1 MAGEVR
7 ANNMSSYNSNSGYM
21 QPIIRGVQSV
31 GAVQIYY
38 RYNRSFTSTDGT
50 TPVTKYVLPFVSSI
64 KVNKKQGD
72 PEAGESVDGIIMGS
86 EGIPVAGFR
95 LDSEFLRAN
104 PQIASSFV
112 IPILGGGGVA
122 LTNNNRTGTLNLVC
136 TKVTAPN
143 VDVTDES
150 KAAQMLGAASEGTS
164 NGLGVLSD
172 APYWD
177 FVTLAQI
184 QQAQEAGDSVGAKI
198 TIKFYFCNVL
208 TTITFEG
215 CTIATVDPI
224 GLAGNDAVNYAIAVN
239 YLNWTLDYTQTT

>member
-1 MAGEVR
+1 MPNTNAQL
-7 ANNMSSYNSNSGYM
+7 M

-31 GAVQIYY
+31 GAVQILY
-38 RYNRSFTSTDGT
+38 RYNNKVGDNDYR
-50 TPVTKYVLPFVSSI
+50 LPLVDAI
-64 KVNKKQGD
+64 KIRQNQKHTHYIQCTG
-72 PEAGESVDGIIMGS
+72 

-95 LDSEFLRAN
+95 LDAEFLRAN

-136 TKVTAPN
+136 TKVTAPDISQTKAKGG
-143 VDVTDES
+143 VGKMLTD
-150 KAAQMLGAASEGTS
+150 AAGS
-164 NGLGVLSD
+164 NGLGVLSKE
-172 APYWD
+172 AYYD

-184 QQAQEAGDSVGAKI
+184 QQAQEAGDSVGARLKI
-198 TIKFYFCNVL
+198 VFNFCNVR
-208 TTITFEG
+208 TTLIFDG

-239 YLNWTLDYTQTT
+239 YLNWSIDYTEKA